1 MAEAGDH
8 PGGAAW
14 LRMLI
19 AGRRGYGY
27 VNDTTPE
34 LSIAVAPDY
43 RGQGIGTRLLARL
56 LQEAAGRYASVPL
69 SVAPGNPAAQLY
81 ERLGFVIIDNEGES
95 LTVIR
100 HFNEPG

>member
-1 MAEAGDH
+1 M
-8 PGGAAW
+8 
-14 LRMLI
+14 
-19 AGRRGYGY
+19 
-27 VNDTTPE
+27 
-34 LSIAVAPDY
+34 
-43 RGQGIGTRLLARL
+43 LARL